1 MLTCYTVVLGNPAGK
16 NIGIIRQGMSGYYAT
31 KHDFG
36 SDRDAEP
43 VIREMNEQLGISKE
57 VQLAME
63 LGSMFGWD
71 IPACDCLK
79 AVA

>member
-1 MLTCYTVVLGNPAGK
+1 MLTCYTVVLGNGAGK
-16 NIGIIRQGMSGYYAT
+16 NIGILREGMSGYYST

-36 SDRDAEP
+36 SDKEAQDVVRS
-43 VIREMNEQLGISKE
+43 MNEQLGISEE